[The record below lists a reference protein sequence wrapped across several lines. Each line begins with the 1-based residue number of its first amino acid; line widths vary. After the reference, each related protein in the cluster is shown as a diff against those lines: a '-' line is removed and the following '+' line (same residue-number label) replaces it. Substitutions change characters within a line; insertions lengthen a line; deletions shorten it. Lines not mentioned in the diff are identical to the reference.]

1 MLTRTM
7 DIKNLIMVDIL
18 LEGVD
23 ELSALFVSEGL
34 VQRVS

>member
-1 MLTRTM
+1 M
-7 DIKNLIMVDIL
+7 DIKTLIMVDIL

-23 ELSALFVSEGL
+23 ELSALFLSEGL

>member
-1 MLTRTM
+1 
-7 DIKNLIMVDIL
+7 MVDIL

>member
-1 MLTRTM
+1 M